1 VDINESVVQGVLVF
15 ITKKTVVDMF
25 YLPQYNIIKIL
36 AKLAKEKEK
45 EREKETKVSIYQKS
59 PHWTP

>member
-1 VDINESVVQGVLVF
+1 VF